1 MVASMRLNS
10 ETAFT
15 AFTGL
20 FQAAARRGG
29 RWHNMRK
36 NMGNPF
42 SQDHQRHATD
52 EQVQTGLAYAWREW
66 MRRTEIDGAP
76 ADWTAAQE
84 LANSIARRVCQL
96 VSRGSDFNAERRG
109 PRTCAMSH
117 GFGREIDE
125 RDAVEFE
132 ADGIDDR
139 GDGRIADYAEDAG
152 FVVALADECRA
163 MLSTVAIV
171 PVLACVSFGTRPE

>member
-1 MVASMRLNS
+1 MVASARLDS
-10 ETAFT
+10 GTAFS
-15 AFTGL
+15 AFVSL
-20 FQAAARRGG
+20 FQTAARRGG
-29 RWHNMRK
+29 RWHNMRR

-66 MRRTEIDGAP
+66 QRRTGIEGAP
-76 ADWTAAQE
+76 TDWTEATH

-125 RDAVEFE
+125 RDRIEDE
-132 ADGIDDR
+132 ETGIEDR
-139 GDGRIADYAEDAG
+139 GDGRIAEYDEDGG
-152 FVVALADECRA
+152 FVVALGDEIRA
-163 MLSTVAIV
+163 ELSAVTIK
-171 PVLACVSFGTRPE
+171 PVLAFVSFGRRD